1 MSAYPAAGIA
11 APVRRGTVA
20 VFLGV
25 TFAVTWG
32 LWLPLLV
39 DARTAP
45 SGTLDAVPATFFI
58 ASVGPAVGAVAATW
72 FAAGPAAVAR
82 WARRILRLRFGG
94 FWWFAALGMP
104 ALYYLI
110 GFFTAA
116 FAAGGWP
123 DPAAFGTTA
132 KLPGLPWP
140 LVALVWA
147 ATFGLGEEVGWR
159 GWLLPALA
167 ERVTVFWASV
177 LVAVVWIV
185 WHAPAFFF
193 NPTYQAMGAGIVGWM
208 LALVLGSFVLSW
220 MTAGARWS
228 IVPVVLWH
236 AGFDL
241 LTAADQSAGMIASTI
256 SAVVMVQGAV
266 CAVLL
271 WRRRMPRHPRHS
283 PHSAAA

>member
-1 MSAYPAAGIA
+1 MSVYPPAGIA
-11 APVRRGTVA
+11 APARRGTVA
-20 VFLGV
+20 VFLVV

-45 SGTLDAVPATFFI
+45 SGTLDTVPATFFV
-58 ASVGPAVGAVAATW
+58 ASAGPAVV
-72 FAAGPAAVAR
+72 R
-82 WARRILRLRFGG
+82 WARRILRLRFRG

-104 ALYYLI
+104 ALYYLV

-147 ATFGLGEEVGWR
+147 ATFGLGEEAGWR
-159 GWLLPALA
+159 GWLLPVLA

-177 LVAVVWIV
+177 LVAAVWIV

-241 LTAADQSAGMIASTI
+241 LTAADQSAGVIASTI

-283 PHSAAA
+283 PRSAAA

>member
-1 MSAYPAAGIA
+1 
-11 APVRRGTVA
+11 
-20 VFLGV
+20 
-25 TFAVTWG
+25 
-32 LWLPLLV
+32 
-39 DARTAP
+39 
-45 SGTLDAVPATFFI
+45 
-58 ASVGPAVGAVAATW
+58 
-72 FAAGPAAVAR
+72 
-82 WARRILRLRFGG
+82 
-94 FWWFAALGMP
+94 MP
-104 ALYYLI
+104 ALYYLV

-147 ATFGLGEEVGWR
+147 ATFGLGEEAGWR
-159 GWLLPALA
+159 GWLLPVLA

-177 LVAVVWIV
+177 LVAAVWIV

-241 LTAADQSAGMIASTI
+241 LTAADQSAGVIASTI

-283 PHSAAA
+283 PRSAAA